1 MNENDK
7 YIPKVEPLETDKFFE
22 TFGKGTRLELL
33 SSAFGIGKLTVRL
46 QKFNEATNKEEARI
60 TGYLNADVA
69 LTFANDI
76 LTGRMAQL
84 AKAKSANG
92 DAVKVFEQ
100 PGGSSKDGKTIYREI
115 SLSVGHKYIFACE
128 QCAGKKT
135 NTGGYVRDTS
145 NTDIP
150 RQIIR
155 VGMDAQT
162 LKAMALM
169 IKSEYQAYRTAQY
182 IRLYS
187 VENKQTE
194 EVLY

>member
-1 MNENDK
+1 MPNADK
-7 YIPKVEPLETDKFFE
+7 YIPKVELLETEKFFE

-33 SSAFGIGKLTVRL
+33 SSGFGIGKLIIRL

-60 TGYLNADVA
+60 TGYLNADIA
-69 LTFANDI
+69 LTLANDI
-76 LTGRMAQL
+76 LSGRMAQL
-84 AKAKSANG
+84 AKAKADASGN
-92 DAVKVFEQ
+92 AVKVFEQ
-100 PGGSSKDGKTIYREI
+100 PGGSNKDGKTIYREI

-135 NTGGYVRDTS
+135 NTGGYVRDTA

-150 RQIIR
+150 KQIIR

-169 IKSEYQAYRTAQY
+169 IQNEYQAYRTAQY
-182 IRLYS
+182 VMLIQNS
-187 VENKQTE
+187 KQE
-194 EVLY
+194 QIAEY